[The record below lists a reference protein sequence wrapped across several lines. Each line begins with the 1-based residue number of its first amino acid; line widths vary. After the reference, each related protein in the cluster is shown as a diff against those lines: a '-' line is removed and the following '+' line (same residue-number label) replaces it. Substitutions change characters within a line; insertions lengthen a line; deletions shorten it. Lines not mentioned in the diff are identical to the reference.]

1 LSIVGGRYDGSI
13 PRGDIPGV
21 IVIIG
26 LIICGGVKS
35 FKFFF
40 FFFDFFEFGVPPGV
54 ETAGLRDTS
63 ILSVDIAP
71 LSSAPLTEK
80 ERIFFL
86 CEIKIQSI

>member
-1 LSIVGGRYDGSI
+1 LSIVGGRLYVSI
-13 PRGDIPGV
+13 PRGDIPDV
-21 IVIIG
+21 IASIG

-40 FFFDFFEFGVPPGV
+40 FFLDFLEFGVPLGV

-71 LSSAPLTEK
+71 LSSVPY
-80 ERIFFL
+80 
-86 CEIKIQSI
+86 